1 MRQTDTKQLTE
12 QYKGLRPAR
21 VMQLWG
27 QAVRVVKADGENLP
41 RTAEFRPNRLNVE
54 VVKGKVVNVES
65 IG

>member
-1 MRQTDTKQLTE
+1 MRQTDCKKLTE
-12 QYKGLRPAR
+12 EYKGLKPAR

-41 RTAEFRPNRLNVE
+41 RTAEYRPNRLNVE
-54 VVKGKVVNVES
+54 VVKGKIVNVES

>member
-1 MRQTDTKQLTE
+1 MRTTDIKQLTE

-41 RTAEFRPNRLNVE
+41 RTAEFRPYRLNVE

>member
-1 MRQTDTKQLTE
+1 MQQHDIKQLTE